1 MKERR
6 MMAIERRA
14 ALLLGLALFACKKE
28 EAAPVERKTQA
39 VTAANEPADLVY
51 AASAHLRIVD
61 ARAGR
66 VVKNID
72 LQKAVRAVVFSR
84 DGSRAYVAASDGVRE
99 IDTRTQEIAAK
110 LTEHPARHVALSEDG
125 RQLYVLE
132 HQVIVQPDETR
143 EILPFRL
150 VTIDPVKRSVISDEE
165 IGQRVL
171 WAHPPGKDR
180 FGVVAFES
188 GQIRKIAP
196 GAKLDSEGTVIDPF
210 FGQPSKFRARV
221 REGSIVFGG
230 KAYVPVEA
238 EIARVVEIDLTKG
251 EGSPIMLDR
260 PFSLRGLA
268 MTSDGAT
275 LLVNAGI
282 GLLAVDMKARAI
294 ARSLELGSAHAGLSL
309 SSDGRFAYLAQTVD
323 GTGGSISV
331 VALDSL
337 ALTKR
342 IHLDDISPWALGV
355 QPR

>member
-14 ALLLGLALFACKKE
+14 ALLLGLALVACKKE
-28 EAAPVERKTQA
+28 EVAPVESKTQA
-39 VTAANEPADLVY
+39 VTAANEPADVVY
-51 AASAHLRIVD
+51 AASAHVRVVD
-61 ARAGR
+61 ARSGR

-110 LTEHPARHVALSEDG
+110 LTEHPARHVALSEEG
-125 RQLYVLE
+125 QLYVLE

-150 VTIDPVKRSVISDEE
+150 LTIDTAERTVISDEE

-171 WAHPPGKDR
+171 WAHPPSKDR

-188 GQIRKIAP
+188 GEIRKIAP
-196 GAKLDSEGTVIDPF
+196 GAKLDAEGTAIDPF

-230 KAYVPVEA
+230 KAYIPVEA
-238 EIARVVEIDLTKG
+238 EVARVVEIDLAKG
-251 EGSPIMLDR
+251 EASAIMLDR

-268 MTSDGAT
+268 MTKDGAT

-282 GLLAVDMKARAI
+282 GLLAVDMKTRAV
-294 ARSLELGSAHAGLSL
+294 ANAMELGSAHAGLSL

-323 GTGGSISV
+323 GTGGSISA

-337 ALTKR
+337 AVSKR